1 MSVRFGPAGTPNSF
15 AEMGYKKTIE
25 IPDYLARFELTAF
38 EYQCGHGLR
47 VNENTA
53 RTLGERCRET
63 GIALSLHAPYYI
75 SLSSVEAEKRENSI
89 GYLVESARVASWL
102 GADRIVV
109 HSGSCGKLSREQA
122 LHYALDTLKRAQAAL
137 DDQGYSEIHLCPET
151 MGKINQLGDLN
162 EVLALCELEERFLPC
177 VDFGHLYA
185 RSLGAIQTREDY
197 EKILDEIADRLGS
210 ERAKSFHAHFSRIE
224 FTEKGG
230 EKCHLAF
237 SDSRYGPEFEPLIDL
252 LAERGLEPRIICE
265 SAGTQAEDAAQMQ
278 ACYRSK
284 KA

>member
-15 AEMGYKKTIE
+15 AEMGYKKTVE
-25 IPDYLARFELTAF
+25 IPDYLTRFELTAF

-53 RTLGERCRET
+53 RTLGERCREA
-63 GIALSLHAPYYI
+63 GIALSLHSPYYI

-89 GYLVESARVASWL
+89 GYLVESARIASWL

-137 DDQGYSEIHLCPET
+137 DDQGYSKIHLCPET
-151 MGKINQLGDLN
+151 MGKINQLGDLD

-185 RSLGAIQTREDY
+185 RSLGAIQIREDY
-197 EKILDEIADRLGS
+197 EKILDEIANRLGS

-230 EKCHLAF
+230 EKCHLVF

-252 LAERGLEPRIICE
+252 LTERGLEPRIICE

-278 ACYRSK
+278 AYYSQR
-284 KA
+284 A